1 MGKNE
6 LNMEDKLNYN
16 LGEQN
21 ILDYRYRIIDVEE
34 IEFTDITK
42 TDYYDLYAL
51 LPLMDKERRK
61 REGENYLKE
70 CVVQFNKEYLDT
82 AKKKD
87 IAFKAEILSGI
98 VYSREVIER
107 IFSDMHALQT
117 KKRDILM

>member
-70 CVVQFNKEYLDT
+70 CVEAIQ
-82 AKKKD
+82 
-87 IAFKAEILSGI
+87 
-98 VYSREVIER
+98 
-107 IFSDMHALQT
+107 
-117 KKRDILM
+117 

>member
-6 LNMEDKLNYN
+6 LKMEDKLNYN

-34 IEFTDITK
+34 IKFTDITK

-51 LPLMDKERRK
+51 LPLMEKRK

-70 CVVQFNKEYLDT
+70 CVEAIQ
-82 AKKKD
+82 
-87 IAFKAEILSGI
+87 
-98 VYSREVIER
+98 
-107 IFSDMHALQT
+107 
-117 KKRDILM
+117 

>member
-34 IEFTDITK
+34 IKFTDITK

-51 LPLMDKERRK
+51 LPLMDKEKRK

-70 CVVQFNKEYLDT
+70 CVEAIQ
-82 AKKKD
+82 
-87 IAFKAEILSGI
+87 
-98 VYSREVIER
+98 
-107 IFSDMHALQT
+107 
-117 KKRDILM
+117 

>member
-34 IEFTDITK
+34 IKFTDITK

-70 CVVQFNKEYLDT
+70 CVEAIQ
-82 AKKKD
+82 
-87 IAFKAEILSGI
+87 
-98 VYSREVIER
+98 
-107 IFSDMHALQT
+107 
-117 KKRDILM
+117 

>member
-1 MGKNE
+1 VWK
-6 LNMEDKLNYN
+6 
-16 LGEQN
+16 
-21 ILDYRYRIIDVEE
+21 
-34 IEFTDITK
+34 
-42 TDYYDLYAL
+42 
-51 LPLMDKERRK
+51 
-61 REGENYLKE
+61 
-70 CVVQFNKEYLDT
+70 QFNKEYLDT

>member
-6 LNMEDKLNYN
+6 LKMEDKLNYN

-34 IEFTDITK
+34 IKFTDITK

-51 LPLMDKERRK
+51 LPLMDKEKRK

-70 CVVQFNKEYLDT
+70 CVEAIQ
-82 AKKKD
+82 
-87 IAFKAEILSGI
+87 
-98 VYSREVIER
+98 
-107 IFSDMHALQT
+107 
-117 KKRDILM
+117 